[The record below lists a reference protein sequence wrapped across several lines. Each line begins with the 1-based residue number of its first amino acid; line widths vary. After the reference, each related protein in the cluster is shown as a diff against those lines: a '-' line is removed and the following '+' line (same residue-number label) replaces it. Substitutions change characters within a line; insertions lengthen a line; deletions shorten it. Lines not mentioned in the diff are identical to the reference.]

1 MTTGGTESILMACK
15 AYRNYACKVKGV
27 KRPEMVV
34 PVTAHAAFDKG
45 KFFSSDVL
53 TSSKFYIIT
62 ILMLVCFL
70 VNALFLKDD
79 APHTPFVTF
88 VVFYALHGYN
98 RRILLFRM
106 FYRG

>member
-70 VNALFLKDD
+70 VNALFLKGQWEDNI
-79 APHTPFVTF
+79 
-88 VVFYALHGYN
+88 YSN
-98 RRILLFRM
+98 LFKFSVSWM
-106 FYRG
+106 SPITEIS